1 MPKNF
6 QKLGSQKL
14 RIVNVNRIGDVTI
27 VTQKFEFAEKIKLE
41 SRKMKLNGPNGNME
55 RLERTNG
62 GKLSR
67 QG

>member
-1 MPKNF
+1 MPKKI